1 MSRKLS
7 IEVIEIVYKLLVAG
21 GIGIESFKGNKPDS
35 FSGECVVINSL
46 PLSSDQLQVCI
57 VNVNVFVPN
66 LSQKIGSNQDESQ
79 ANYKRI
85 KELSLKVNSILEEVD
100 IDDWSLN
107 IDQEYVLPNESFNEH
122 INNFRISFR
131 NENI

>member
-21 GIGIESFKGNKPDS
+21 GIGIELFKGNKPDS
-35 FSGECVVINSL
+35 FNGECVVINAL
-46 PLSSDQLQVCI
+46 PLSSDQLQICI

-66 LSQKIGSNQDESQ
+66 LSQKIGSTQDKSQ

-85 KELSLKVNSILEEVD
+85 KELSLKVTEILDQVD
-100 IDDWSLN
+100 LDDWSLN
-107 IDQEYVLPNESFNEH
+107 IDQEYVLQNEGFNEH
-122 INNFRISFR
+122 FNNFRISFR
-131 NENI
+131 NENL